1 MQWTSWIGLA
11 VGMVMVTTGKVSP
24 PPVMLDLGPVLPT
37 PAPTPKHAQRKRL
50 ITTITVQN
58 SAEGETTVSFEATD
72 IAEEGSGKTHNIAS
86 KSYSIA
92 EAEEKPELRE
102 ARSRILGQIRELE
115 HELLKFAETSGPP
128 KERAPLQPGE
138 QSGGGRPA
146 R

>member
-11 VGMVMVTTGKVSP
+11 LGMVLVTTGKVSP
-24 PPVMLDLGPVLPT
+24 PPVMLDLGALKPT

-50 ITTITVQN
+50 ITTLTVQN
-58 SAEGETTVSFEATD
+58 SAEGDTAVQFEASD
-72 IAEEGSGKTHNIAS
+72 IAEDESGKTCPLAS

-115 HELLKFAETSGPP
+115 RELLKFAEKSGPP
-128 KERAPLQPGE
+128 KERAPVQPGE
-138 QSGGGRPA
+138 QPGRGAP
-146 R
+146 